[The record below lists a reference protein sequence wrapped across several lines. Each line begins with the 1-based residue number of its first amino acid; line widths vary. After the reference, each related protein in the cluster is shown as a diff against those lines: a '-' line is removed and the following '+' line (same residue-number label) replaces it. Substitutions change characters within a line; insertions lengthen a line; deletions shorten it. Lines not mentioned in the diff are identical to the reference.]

1 MINNYRYIFVYL
13 LIFLPSLLLA
23 GFPKVGTTAAPFL
36 KIGVGARAVALGGN
50 FTALAN
56 DVTALYWNPAGITSV
71 PSLAFAATH
80 TSWFANITHD
90 AVQLVV
96 PVGNNSSFGVD
107 LIYLS
112 SGDIEQTTLEEQDG
126 NGILYNATDLALG
139 FAYARKLTDRFSVGV
154 KAKFIRQTIYN
165 EEATSIAFDFGTMYQ
180 TGFYGLR
187 IGMNMANFGGS
198 MTMSGDDLL
207 ILNEDPISGEPIE
220 TNLKTESWPLP
231 IIFRLGLAMDLIGT
245 GQKSL
250 MQNEYHRITISFDGV
265 HPNDNYEI
273 FGGGVEYMWNDFFA
287 LRVGYQY
294 TQEVQNFSFGG
305 GLQFKLSGINFTIDY
320 AYASFGDLDAVQ
332 RFSAGLSL

>member
-1 MINNYRYIFVYL
+1 MM
-13 LIFLPSLLLA
+13 S
-23 GFPKVGTTAAPFL
+23 GT
-36 KIGVGARAVALGGN
+36 
-50 FTALAN
+50 
-56 DVTALYWNPAGITSV
+56 
-71 PSLAFAATH
+71 
-80 TSWFANITHD
+80 
-90 AVQLVV
+90 
-96 PVGNNSSFGVD
+96 SFGID
-107 LIYLS
+107 FIYLS
-112 SGDIEQTTLEEQDG
+112 SGDIEQTTIEEQEG
-126 NGILYNATDLALG
+126 NGIFYNATDLALG
-139 FAYARKLTDRFSVGV
+139 LAYAQKLTDRFSVGV

-198 MTMSGDDLL
+198 MTMTGDDLL
-207 ILNEDPISGEPIE
+207 ILNEDPISGEPVE

-231 IIFRLGLAMDLIGT
+231 IIFRLGLAMDLIGV

-250 MQNEYHRITISFDGV
+250 MQNEYHRITISLDGV

-287 LRVGYQY
+287 LRLGYQY

-305 GLQFKLSGINFTIDY
+305 GLQFKLSGIDFTIDY